1 MKIHITSGTV
11 PSDLHREAKT
21 RACCNRAHDSSTRRR
36 LPTPFLLRSSEPEL
50 PFRFPAV
57 RNLVRVFL
65 TSFRLPRPSPEMTP
79 EGYRLHGCFAR
90 FLLVFRKSSTSAINS
105 WIVADPPAISPAVTT
120 MSVN

>member
-1 MKIHITSGTV
+1 MKIHITV
-11 PSDLHREAKT
+11 RHRTLRSPPGGQDA
-21 RACCNRAHDSSTRRR
+21 RLLQPRPDSSTRRR